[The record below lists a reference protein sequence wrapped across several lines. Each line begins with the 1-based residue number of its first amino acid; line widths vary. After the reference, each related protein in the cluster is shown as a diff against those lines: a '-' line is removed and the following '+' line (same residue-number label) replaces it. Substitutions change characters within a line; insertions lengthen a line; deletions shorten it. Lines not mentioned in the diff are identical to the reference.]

1 MVSCVSLVSL
11 HNSIKNFKAGNVSN
25 CYQEWLQLTSDPE
38 ILQIVR
44 GDTISFV
51 SEPPQKSVVK
61 RCNVSKDTKRL
72 MDTEIESMLQKEIIV
87 RSTHEN
93 GEYLSPIFPVPKQD
107 GGIRIILNLKK
118 LNEYVEYLHFKMDN
132 IKVVLS
138 SITPNCYM
146 ASIDLK
152 QAYHSVKIDESF
164 QKYLKFDWDG
174 LFQFT
179 CYPNGL
185 APCPRKFTKLLKVPL
200 SHLRELDHFIIGYLD
215 DFFMKGKS
223 RTKCENTIHAVIRLL
238 QELGFTIHPDKSL
251 LEPSNVLT
259 FLGFVINSN
268 SMTVTLTEEKKAK
281 LAALIDKVLSKV
293 SITIRIVASLIG
305 KIVSSLP
312 ASLYGPLYYRTIEAE
327 KNSALKHNKG
337 NFEAHMQL
345 SQDAIEEIHWWKFNL
360 KDMHAPIQWPPI
372 TQVISTDASGKNGWG
387 ASMLGTLPIGGI
399 WSEEQMELHINV
411 KEMTAILYALRSF
424 VDTIKN
430 QHVKVLCD
438 NTTSVFV
445 LNKMG
450 TTKSPECNT
459 MAKEIWKFCMENG
472 IFITCAYI
480 PGKENVVADKASRKK
495 YKQGEWMLN
504 KNIFQHALSY
514 FDYSPNIDCFA
525 TRANAQLD
533 IYASRDPDPYATHID
548 AFALNWSN
556 FNTYLFPPFSL
567 INRVLQKVRIDRA
580 TALCVVPKW
589 TTQAWWPQ
597 ILEMMV
603 ADPMIIPPDQGN
615 LVLPNKKGESH
626 PLHKKLSLVI
636 CLISGKN
643 IGEKDSPAEPQ
654 S

>member
-1 MVSCVSLVSL
+1 M
-11 HNSIKNFKAGNVSN
+11 
-25 CYQEWLQLTSDPE
+25 QLTSDPE
-38 ILQIVR
+38 ILQIVQ

-72 MDTEIESMLQKEIIV
+72 MDAEIESMLKKKIIV

-174 LFQFT
+174 LLQFT

-200 SHLRELDHFIIGYLD
+200 SHVRELNHFVIGYLD

-223 RTKCENTIHAVIRLL
+223 KTICENTVHTVIRLL

-259 FLGFVINSN
+259 FLGFVIDSN

-305 KIVSSLP
+305 KMVSSLP

-327 KNSALKHNKG
+327 KNSALKHNYG

-372 TQVISTDASGKNGWG
+372 TQVISTDASGK
-387 ASMLGTLPIGGI
+387 MGG
-399 WSEEQMELHINV
+399 
-411 KEMTAILYALRSF
+411 
-424 VDTIKN
+424 
-430 QHVKVLCD
+430 
-438 NTTSVFV
+438 
-445 LNKMG
+445 G
-450 TTKSPECNT
+450 
-459 MAKEIWKFCMENG
+459 
-472 IFITCAYI
+472 
-480 PGKENVVADKASRKK
+480 
-495 YKQGEWMLN
+495 
-504 KNIFQHALSY
+504 
-514 FDYSPNIDCFA
+514 
-525 TRANAQLD
+525 
-533 IYASRDPDPYATHID
+533 
-548 AFALNWSN
+548 
-556 FNTYLFPPFSL
+556 
-567 INRVLQKVRIDRA
+567 RV
-580 TALCVVPKW
+580 C
-589 TTQAWWPQ
+589 QAPCQ
-597 ILEMMV
+597 
-603 ADPMIIPPDQGN
+603 
-615 LVLPNKKGESH
+615 
-626 PLHKKLSLVI
+626 
-636 CLISGKN
+636 
-643 IGEKDSPAEPQ
+643 
-654 S
+654 